1 MTNYHFLELGLAYLL
16 AAMMPGPSI
25 TLIIKN
31 AFINSRLSSI
41 KASLGTVL
49 GTAMQFGLV
58 LVLLTFIENTPV
70 IFRILKILCSI
81 YLIYLGIEILFIKK
95 VEKQSLDKQK
105 FRKLYIDNKKN
116 YFIEALFV
124 EFLNPLA
131 FTFFISIISVFI
143 DQKESY
149 IIKIIY
155 WLEVVTLSFL
165 WFFIVSWIVSSKKV
179 TFYTKN
185 FNKVLETSAGC
196 IFILFGSK
204 ILLY

>member
-1 MTNYHFLELGLAYLL
+1 MGKYQFIELGIAYLL

-31 AFINSRLSSI
+31 ALVNSRLSSI
-41 KASLGTVL
+41 KAALGTVC
-49 GTAMQFGLV
+49 GTALQFGLV
-58 LVLLTFIENTPV
+58 LVLLVFIENNLI
-70 IFRILKILCSI
+70 IFKTLKMLCSI
-81 YLIYLGIEILFIKK
+81 YLIYLGIKMLFAKK
-95 VEKQSLDKQK
+95 TEKFSLKEHK
-105 FRKLYIDNKKN
+105 FKNLCLVNKKN

-143 DQKESY
+143 DRREFY
-149 IIKIIY
+149 MIKMIY
-155 WLEVVTLSFL
+155 WLEVIILSFL
-165 WFFIVSWIVSSKKV
+165 WFFTVSWIASSKKV
-179 TFYTKN
+179 TLYTRN
-185 FNKVLETSAGC
+185 FNKILETSAGC

>member
-31 AFINSRLSSI
+31 ALINSRLSSI
-41 KASLGTVL
+41 KASLGTVI

-58 LVLLTFIENTPV
+58 LVLLIFIDSTPV
-70 IFRILKILCSI
+70 IFKILKILCSI
-81 YLIYLGIEILFIKK
+81 YLIYLGIRMLFTNKLEKRSLSAQELRKSIL
-95 VEKQSLDKQK
+95 V
-105 FRKLYIDNKKN
+105 NKKN

-143 DQKESY
+143 EQRESY
-149 IIKIIY
+149 IIKFIY
-155 WLEVVTLSFL
+155 WLEVVILSFL
-165 WFFIVSWIVSSKKV
+165 WFFTVSLIVSSKKV
-179 TFYTKN
+179 TFYTRN
-185 FNKVLETSAGC
+185 FNKTLEISAGC
-196 IFILFGSK
+196 IFIYFGSQ